1 LRSRPRQPGVSS
13 AAVAIDLEV
22 NLSAEQPPSWFG
34 RVNDATPAANGPLA
48 GLRVLDLTAVV
59 LGPLATQILGDY
71 GADVIK
77 VEPPEGDRM
86 RAVGVTRKRGM
97 SSIFL
102 AIDRNKRSLCIDLK
116 MPDGVEVIRRLLPT
130 VDVLVHNMRPAAIA
144 RLGLGYD
151 TAAALNPRLVYCVA
165 PGFGRGGPDENKP
178 AFDDVIQAACGLAAL
193 LGHADGQPA
202 YVPSLIADK
211 TAGLAL
217 ANAVL
222 AALYERER
230 SGRGQFVEV
239 PMFETMVAFM
249 LAEHLGGLSFDPP
262 HGGAGYQRLLSG
274 GRRPAP
280 TRDGHVA
287 LLPYSGTQWRRFFEE
302 AGRADLA
309 SKYDFD
315 DREQRNARSREI
327 YDDLAQVTQR
337 MSSAQCLALCEA
349 LDIAATRVHTLDEL
363 PAHPHLAAVGMFQRQ
378 QHPSEGAIVGVRP
391 PTRFARTPAQLR
403 RPAPTLG
410 QHNDEVLREVG
421 YDEAQIAALKA
432 RRVVFTPPA

>member
-1 LRSRPRQPGVSS
+1 M
-13 AAVAIDLEV
+13 ADTT
-22 NLSAEQPPSWFG
+22 PP
-34 RVNDATPAANGPLA
+34 ATGPLA
-48 GLRVLDLTAVV
+48 GVRVLDLTAVV

-86 RAVGVTRKRGM
+86 RANGVTRHRGM

-102 AIDRNKRSLCIDLK
+102 AINRNKRSLCIDLK
-116 MPDGVEVIRRLLPT
+116 APEGVEVIKRLLPT
-130 VDVLVHNMRPAAIA
+130 VDVLVHNMRPAAVE
-144 RLGLGYD
+144 RLGLGQ
-151 TAAALNPRLVYCVA
+151 AAALALNPRLVYCMA
-165 PGFGRGGPDENKP
+165 PGFGQGGPDANKP

-193 LGHADGQPA
+193 LGHADGKPD

-217 ANAVL
+217 TNAVL

-239 PMFETMVAFM
+239 PMFETLVAFT
-249 LAEHLGGLSFDPP
+249 LAEHLGGLSFHPP

-287 LLPYSGTQWRRFFEE
+287 MLPYSGGHWRQFFIR
-302 AGRADLA
+302 AGREDLA
-309 SKYDFD
+309 AKYNFD
-315 DREQRNARSREI
+315 DRHERNARIREI
-327 YDDLAQVTQR
+327 YDDMAQITQS
-337 MSSAQCLALCEA
+337 MTSAQCLALCEA
-349 LDIAATRVHTLDEL
+349 LDIAATRLYTIDEL
-363 PAHPHLAAVGMFQRQ
+363 PTHPHLQAVELFERHH
-378 QHPSEGAIVGVRP
+378 HPSEGPIVGVRP
-391 PTRFARTPAQLR
+391 PTRFARTPAALR

-410 QHNDEVLREVG
+410 QHNDEVLREAG
-421 YDEAQIAALKA
+421 FDGAQIAALRA
-432 RRVVFTPPA
+432 RRVVVSAAPRD